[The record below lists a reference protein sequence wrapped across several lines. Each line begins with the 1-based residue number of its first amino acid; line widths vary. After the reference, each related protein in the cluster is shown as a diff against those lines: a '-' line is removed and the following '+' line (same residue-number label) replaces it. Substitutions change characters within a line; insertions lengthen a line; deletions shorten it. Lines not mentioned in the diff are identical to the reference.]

1 MNNFFLRPWAR
12 GPLFGGEEEGGGGG
26 GDDGESNRE
35 ASLGGAA
42 ATPVDPFARS
52 ARTKA
57 RISTGR
63 QDNMNNRFAGVNNTV
78 FDNDNDSPSTG
89 SVPPGTGSGIDYT
102 GTIPSAGEGGSS
114 RILDGVITGNDDPDF
129 FVSPPFQELDTGN
142 QVVQP
147 NGDVGGPDNLDLDLR
162 PGILTG
168 LGNMLVGPAGGATD
182 NLLNPPITSDAQRIA
197 LQKARNE
204 AGGRGLL
211 DIAKL
216 GYDFFQNK
224 VTPRIPGGLGNLLD
238 TSRTTRQLDA
248 IGQGKREYNA
258 DGTPKQYSDAFGTL
272 YDTTSDAG
280 VADAITEDQQFRAL
294 RDQAA
299 GRSRDYGEKMFTPT
313 DYSAIDPQTG
323 QTYFLNRPDYNS
335 RLSNNRGGDYVFEEG
350 RGMTLADKEEAMKA
364 PFSVLG
370 TPLTRANYYDNAAI
384 QNDPVYGP
392 GGAYDFDVTGGM
404 ERGPSK
410 TITLPSGQTYE
421 QVGDLQ
427 PVNYGSVGSNVDQ
440 GLTRLLGSTA
450 GGISEILN
458 RTSGNQLSGGA
469 AYRASEDLK
478 DLANRKFEANLTP
491 EQKERLMNPIF
502 GEDGGGF
509 AALGSKAV
517 NASPS
522 LAGALLA
529 SAATKS
535 PTAAMGYGALT
546 FGGESRDAKNAA
558 LDALLAEG
566 TLEADPTFA
575 KFYDQTGNKQIALE
589 MTKKAVNDKSMQQDL
604 LVGATSGLI
613 TDRIFK
619 GAKILPTGAAG
630 RVTTALGNAP
640 VVGPAVRGI
649 ANTANRLSTGIGRG
663 VSNANQKALSALG
676 NIPVNATTRL
686 GQVIPKSVGSNLTQ
700 GFGRVVPASRGIGVG
715 LKGALQGMGAEG
727 FQEGFVEPVSSDIA
741 LNTNLGGGVS
751 YNLAKGPEMMD
762 QAAVGAAL
770 GMFGGANANTANAI
784 QAYRD
789 SLARAQPVGS
799 GPNTNINSII
809 NNRVATPTNVVSNA
823 FPQAAADASGN
834 IDPFAINSS
843 SRGNDALV
851 NQILNQRAAAAAAAA
866 ARDNST
872 GGAPQRA
879 AFPDLSPT
887 GQANP
892 LVNEILAGRNQ
903 PVAPGMDT
911 RNAFDPAGGL
921 GPAAFGRPSFADV
934 GPTGGAN
941 PLVSEILAARN
952 QPTAP
957 NIETRLDPVGGLGPA
972 GGAATGFVDNAPT
985 GGSNPLVSEILA
997 GRNIPTAP
1005 NIETRL
1011 DPVGGLGPSG
1021 GAATGFVDNAPVGN
1035 TNPLVG
1041 DILAGRN
1048 VPSAPEQDA
1057 IFTPEGTTITPA
1069 PVNVLPSNEQGTN
1082 YTPPAAA
1089 QRGPNVDPILLQKQS
1104 EIQALIDQGLLT
1116 EEQAARMMAI
1126 NDPATNTLENIMN
1139 DMVLESNTGN
1149 NLIPVSNNQVVSAQN
1164 ILPMENP
1171 NNQTAVAP
1179 YVFEGEVINDPT
1191 ILRQPFKGFGTNN
1204 QILEDAV
1211 LADEVLTP
1219 FGPEQGVNKSIIKKG
1234 VPDAETIIRMGGP
1247 VTSGTTINTTGTG
1260 PVTTGGNIT
1269 SSPITNNLETTNTNP
1284 YIDTT
1289 VQPPFDGSDDD
1300 DVTTPV
1306 GSGEGDS
1313 DDVTTPPDEDGNCPP
1328 GYIMK
1333 FINGMYI
1340 CVPIE
1345 EDVAEEEE
1353 EEEVVTYGRPRA
1365 GSYYQ
1370 PRTVGRISPY
1380 ILNSDEV

>member
-1 MNNFFLRPWAR
+1 
-12 GPLFGGEEEGGGGG
+12 
-26 GDDGESNRE
+26 
-35 ASLGGAA
+35 
-42 ATPVDPFARS
+42 
-52 ARTKA
+52 
-57 RISTGR
+57 
-63 QDNMNNRFAGVNNTV
+63 
-78 FDNDNDSPSTG
+78 
-89 SVPPGTGSGIDYT
+89 
-102 GTIPSAGEGGSS
+102 
-114 RILDGVITGNDDPDF
+114 
-129 FVSPPFQELDTGN
+129 
-142 QVVQP
+142 
-147 NGDVGGPDNLDLDLR
+147 
-162 PGILTG
+162 
-168 LGNMLVGPAGGATD
+168 MLVGPAGGATD

-272 YDTTSDAG
+272 YDTAADAG

-410 TITLPSGQTYE
+410 TVTLPSGQTYQ
-421 QVGDLQ
+421 QVGDFQ

-458 RTSGNQLSGGA
+458 RSSGNQLSGGA

-575 KFYDQTGNKQIALE
+575 KFYDQTGNKEIALE
-589 MTKKAVNDKSMQQDL
+589 MTKKAVNDESMQQDL

-789 SLARAQPVGS
+789 SLARAQPVGP
-799 GPNTNINSII
+799 GPSTNINSII

-972 GGAATGFVDNAPT
+972 GGAATGFVDNAP
-985 GGSNPLVSEILA
+985 
-997 GRNIPTAP
+997 
-1005 NIETRL
+1005 
-1011 DPVGGLGPSG
+1011 
-1021 GAATGFVDNAPVGN
+1021 VGN

-1149 NLIPVSNNQVVSAQN
+1149 NLMPVSNNQVVSAQN

-1219 FGPEQGVNKSIIKKG
+1219 FGPEQGVNKSIIKDDAT
-1234 VPDAETIIRMGGP
+1234 DAETIIRMGGP